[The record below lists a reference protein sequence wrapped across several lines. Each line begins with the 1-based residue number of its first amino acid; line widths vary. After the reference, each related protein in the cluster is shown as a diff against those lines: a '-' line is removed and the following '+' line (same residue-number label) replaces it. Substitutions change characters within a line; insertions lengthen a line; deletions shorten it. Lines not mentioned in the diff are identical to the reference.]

1 MNLISKEPINLIIA
15 GVGGQ
20 GNLLV
25 SKLLGQALVEKGY
38 KVTVGET
45 YGTTQRGGS
54 VASHVR
60 ISKEIQYGP
69 LIPEGQLDVV
79 LSLEPVEALRMVCG
93 FGHPGTAVVTNVR
106 PIHPLSVAVGE
117 EEYPLLEIIKER
129 IGEISQNALYV
140 DASSVA
146 LNLGNALLT
155 NIVMTGVLVATGLLP
170 LEKSEFEH
178 QLSLNFK
185 KDKLALNMKA
195 FELGFGLSSK

>member
-25 SKLLGQALVEKGY
+25 SKLLGQTLVEKGY

-69 LIPEGQLDVV
+69 LIPEGQVDVI
-79 LSLEPVEALRMVCG
+79 LSLEPVEALRILCG
-93 FGHPGTAVVTNVR
+93 FGHPGTVVVTNIR

-117 EEYPLLEIIKER
+117 EEYPLLETIKER
-129 IGEISQNALYV
+129 IGEVSQNALYV
-140 DASSVA
+140 DGSSIA
-146 LNLGNALLT
+146 LDLGNALLT
-155 NIVMTGVLVATGLLP
+155 NIVMTGVLIATGLLP
-170 LEKSEFEH
+170 VEKSEFEH
-178 QLSLNFK
+178 QLGLNFK

-195 FELGFGLSSK
+195 FELGFGLSS

>member
-25 SKLLGQALVEKGY
+25 SRLLGQSLVEKGY

-69 LIPEGQLDVV
+69 LIPEGQVDLI
-79 LSLEPVEALRMVCG
+79 LSLEPVEALRMLCA
-93 FGHPGTAVVTNVR
+93 FGHPGTVAIANVR
-106 PIHPLSVAVGE
+106 PIHPLSVAAGE
-117 EEYPLLEIIKER
+117 EEYPSLEIIKQR
-129 IGEISQNALYV
+129 IGELTQNALYI
-140 DASSVA
+140 DASSYGPGSGQCAADKYCGDRGTCRHHA
-146 LNLGNALLT
+146 LTPG
-155 NIVMTGVLVATGLLP
+155 
-170 LEKSEFEH
+170 
-178 QLSLNFK
+178 K
-185 KDKLALNMKA
+185 KRN
-195 FELGFGLSSK
+195 